1 MIEVNEYA
9 STFGNVLEKN
19 NCFKVFHKL
28 LLGDHIKIGFF
39 TYNLNFNWQ
48 EILPI
53 QNIDKQ
59 TEQFR
64 NLLLASRENLSP
76 ERKWRTKRQENLN
89 GNYGLASQFLLVML
103 S

>member
-1 MIEVNEYA
+1 MIQVNEYA

-28 LLGDHIKIGFF
+28 LLGDHIKIGFSTF
-39 TYNLNFNWQ
+39 NLKFNWQ
-48 EILPI
+48 KIFPI
-53 QNIDKQ
+53 QNMDKQ

-64 NLLLASRENLSP
+64 NLLLAIRKNLTP
-76 ERKWRTKRQENLN
+76 ERKWRTGGRRMLMAIMD
-89 GNYGLASQFLLVML
+89 LHQFLLVIL